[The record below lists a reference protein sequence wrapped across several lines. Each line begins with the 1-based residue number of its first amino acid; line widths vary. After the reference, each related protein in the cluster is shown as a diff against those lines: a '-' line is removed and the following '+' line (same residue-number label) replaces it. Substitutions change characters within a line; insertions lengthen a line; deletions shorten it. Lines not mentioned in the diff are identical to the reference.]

1 GGRRSPSNGQRPGEG
16 TVIGTGLGLRIDVPK
31 YSAMSPLSGF
41 VGDMEYIALYAG
53 ESCTLI
59 NEIKPAA
66 EIVRDLV
73 REAEDEGAHFPER
86 SSIVLPSGSRIQ
98 SWLPPA
104 FGGASRNSIP
114 RR

>member
-1 GGRRSPSNGQRPGEG
+1 M
-16 TVIGTGLGLRIDVPK
+16 DVPK

-66 EIVRDLV
+66 EIVRGTWCA
-73 REAEDEGAHFPER
+73 RPKTFAH
-86 SSIVLPSGSRIQ
+86 S
-98 SWLPPA
+98 
-104 FGGASRNSIP
+104 
-114 RR
+114 

>member
-1 GGRRSPSNGQRPGEG
+1 MRNKATEEWEAAGHPPNGQRPGEG

-73 REAEDEGAHFPER
+73 RESEEVIEQMKR
-86 SSIVLPSGSRIQ
+86 L
-98 SWLPPA
+98 
-104 FGGASRNSIP
+104 
-114 RR
+114 